1 MRACEPTPENIPV
14 LRDRLEDSLTFDD
27 VLLLPG
33 YSKVLPAQVSIRSR
47 LTQRLECN
55 LPLLSAAMDTVT
67 EFQTA
72 ICMAQEGGLGVIHKN
87 MSTTEQAHQVNLV
100 KRSVSGMITDPV
112 TISPELSVREALE
125 LMAQYRIS
133 GLPVTQGKE
142 LVGILTNRDL
152 RFETDLDRKVAELM
166 TSGRDRLVTI
176 APGIEMEEAKHL
188 LHEHRIEKLLV
199 VSDQYELLGLITIK
213 DIEKARKYPD
223 ANKDEHGRLLVGA
236 ALGVSGDLLERAEA
250 LVQAEVDV
258 VVVDTAHGHSQG
270 VIDSIRKL
278 RSNFPDLQII
288 GGNIATGEAA
298 AALIRAGVDAV
309 KVGIGPGSICTTRM
323 VAGIGVPQITAIDR
337 VSEVTRQI
345 GIPLIADGG
354 IKFSGDIVKAIA
366 AGADSVM
373 LGSLFAGT
381 AETPGQVILFQGRRY
396 KLYRGMGSIGAMK
409 AGSKDRYFQDEV
421 VEEMALVP
429 EGIEGRV
436 PYKGP
441 LAETL
446 HQFAGGLRAGM
457 GYTGSA
463 TLEDLQ
469 TKSRFVRITNAGLR
483 ESHVHDVFITE
494 EAPNYPSLAGPESS
508 GSER

>member
-1 MRACEPTPENIPV
+1 MVLCEPILKNSSV

-33 YSKVLPAQVSIRSR
+33 YSRVLPAQVSIRSR
-47 LTQRLECN
+47 LTRRLDCN

-87 MSTTEQAHQVNLV
+87 MGIAEQAHQVNLV

-112 TISPELSVREALE
+112 TISAELSVREALE

-152 RFETDLDRKVAELM
+152 RFETNLDRKVSELM
-166 TSGRDRLVTI
+166 TSGRDKLVTV

-199 VSDQYELLGLITIK
+199 VSEQYELLGLITIK
-213 DIEKARKYPD
+213 DIEKARKYPE
-223 ANKDEHGRLLVGA
+223 ANKDKHGRLIVGA
-236 ALGVSGDLLERAEA
+236 ALGVSADLLERAEA
-250 LVQAEVDV
+250 LVRAEVDV

-270 VIDSIRKL
+270 VIDSIGQL
-278 RSNFPDLQII
+278 RHHFPDLQII

-298 AALIRAGVDAV
+298 DALIRAGVDAV

-323 VAGIGVPQITAIDR
+323 VAGIGVPQITAIDK
-337 VSEVTRQI
+337 VAEVTRQSD
-345 GIPLIADGG
+345 IPLIADGG

-366 AGADSVM
+366 AGADTVM
-373 LGSLFAGT
+373 MGSLFAGT
-381 AETPGQVILFQGRRY
+381 AETPGQVILYQGRRY

-421 VEEMALVP
+421 EEEMKLVP

-463 TLEDLQ
+463 TIQDLQ
-469 TKSRFVRITNAGLR
+469 TNSRFVRITNAGLR

-494 EAPNYPSLAGPESS
+494 EAPNYPSLAGPEAA
-508 GSER
+508 GGDR